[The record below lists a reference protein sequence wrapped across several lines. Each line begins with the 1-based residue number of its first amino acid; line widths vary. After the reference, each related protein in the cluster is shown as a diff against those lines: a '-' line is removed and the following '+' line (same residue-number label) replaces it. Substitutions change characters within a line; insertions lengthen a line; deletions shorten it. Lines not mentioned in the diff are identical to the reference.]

1 MPQCETLGV
10 CKGLPARVGDAPGGQ
25 ELSVLALVAAQRL
38 LQARQ
43 HAAGPAGRGARAW
56 GGAPRHPGCRRQG
69 GGLPAPIPCCC
80 SPRRPHPLLF
90 VKPSAVLQL
99 HARLARPPVHL
110 AQVLQAGL
118 LGLQLP
124 GEALHIRQACTRGR
138 AAGRAVDSQPST
150 PLQGSGRGR
159 GRGGRGEQQGG
170 GAEREEG
177 ERQGAAEREEGG
189 RQGAAEREAGGGDRG
204 RQREE
209 GRGGGEAGSGGA
221 PRRASRTLSRSAAS
235 DAKASTTS
243 WRALISSSCTSGC
256 FSHTCGAAAGR
267 RA

>member
-189 RQGAAEREAGGGDRG
+189 RQGAAEREEGGGATGGGRERRGEGAG
-204 RQREE
+204 RQ
-209 GRGGGEAGSGGA
+209 
-221 PRRASRTLSRSAAS
+221 AA
-235 DAKASTTS
+235 
-243 WRALISSSCTSGC
+243 
-256 FSHTCGAAAGR
+256 AAHLAGR
-267 RA
+267 RARCRAAPRPMQRLPPHRGGR